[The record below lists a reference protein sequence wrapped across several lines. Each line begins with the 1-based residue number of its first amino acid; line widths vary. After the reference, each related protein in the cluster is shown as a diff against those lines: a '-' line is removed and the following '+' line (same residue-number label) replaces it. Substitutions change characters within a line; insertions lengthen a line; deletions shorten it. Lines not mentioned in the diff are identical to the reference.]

1 MLNQMVQVIVPS
13 KTKNNKQLNLQ
24 DNANECLLAMIKL
37 FGGATA
43 SYIQNGGFVM
53 SNGEIMLENSITV
66 WAFCDAEKDL
76 KEFFD
81 FCLSIK
87 AKYEQ
92 ECIAIVINNSMQFI

>member
-1 MLNQMVQVIVPS
+1 MFNQMVQVIVPS

-24 DNANECLLAMIKL
+24 ENASECLLAMIKL

-43 SYIQNGGFVM
+43 SPIQNGGFVM
-53 SNGEIMLENSITV
+53 SNGEIMLENSVTI
-66 WAFCDAEKDL
+66 WAYCDAEKDL

-87 AKYEQ
+87 VKYEQ
-92 ECIAIVINNSMQFI
+92 ECIAIVVNNSMQFI

>member
-1 MLNQMVQVIVPS
+1 MVQVIVPS

-43 SYIQNGGFVM
+43 SQIQNGGFVM

-66 WAFCDAEKDL
+66 WAFCDAEKNLQD
-76 KEFFD
+76 FFD

-92 ECIAIVINNSMQFI
+92 ECIAIIINNSMQFI

>member
-1 MLNQMVQVIVPS
+1 MLNKMVQVIVPS

-24 DNANECLLAMIKL
+24 ENANECLLAMIKL

-43 SYIQNGGFVM
+43 SQIQNGGFVM
-53 SNGEIMLENSITV
+53 SNGEIMLENSVTV

-76 KEFFD
+76 KEFFN

-87 AKYEQ
+87 VKYEQ
-92 ECIAIVINNSMQFI
+92 ECIAIVVNNSMQFI